1 MSNNLI
7 HKIQKDVLKW
17 KQEEYFCEISQV
29 REILNFQK
37 TENEEKYKF
46 LRKAQ
51 FQAIETYLFL
61 RFVKKTPKIIDLYK
75 EYYSA
80 PKDFCQALGINHI
93 KEESFE
99 FIDTIDTAL
108 QSVHKKENQEKY
120 KYHSLIETL
129 NLDYPSYILA
139 LAMGSGKTN
148 IISSIIAMEF
158 AIAMENEKNT
168 EFQFMQ
174 NALVFAPG
182 LTILKNSLKKISQ
195 LPFNKI
201 LPPKMCKDFLANVK
215 YIHADNTKTL
225 PLIKE
230 SKWNIV
236 VLNTEK
242 VILREEKARTDNQV
256 KLIEER
262 KLNTN
267 ARIEAIRS
275 LPNLAIFSDEA
286 HHTYGNKID
295 ENLKKVRETINYIHQ
310 NKELVCVV
318 NTTGTPY
325 TGRQMIKD
333 VIFWYGLEN
342 GIRDGILKSLENG
355 IIQYSME
362 NQEAVVYDIITDF
375 FKKYTKGNEK
385 IAFYF
390 NSEDHLN
397 DLRIFVEKAL
407 TINKIDISVILKHT
421 QKNNNEKEFLSLD
434 ETENKK
440 RIILLINKGKEG
452 WDCKTLFATA
462 LITEASSSNNYIL
475 QASTRCLR
483 QIDGNTQ
490 NATIYLSNHN
500 AKILNNELEA
510 NYGITTTQL
519 NQNKPNKFQT
529 QELVVKKENPPKLEI
544 KTIERKIILNES
556 KPFVLHLQ
564 KPQIEDE
571 KVVKSVHNLKDN
583 QIKNTTDVTQISG
596 DNNIGI
602 LNASHIIATKYH
614 LQSLDVLKE
623 LQKIYIDGNIPE
635 SHLSEL
641 FKQIDETKK
650 DYKED
655 IAIITKVLAIIK
667 TEEGFQKSEDGKY
680 YFHTIRFQEDKKPI
694 LKNNTENSRFG
705 FHYEPYN
712 FDSRPENDFFEK
724 ILNVVNAKPDEIEDI
739 YFTGG
744 ITSPDKTDIHFEY
757 KGVDGKYH
765 KYYPD
770 FLVRKKSGEVF
781 IVEIKA
787 GNKKHDPDVQA
798 KEKAVQE
805 ISNINERKIKYC
817 ILYTETDTIPQNSQD
832 YINIVNFIK

>member
-1 MSNNLI
+1 MNVI
-7 HKIQKDVLKW
+7 QKIQEDVKLW
-17 KQEEYFCEISQV
+17 REGGYQAVISQV

-75 EYYSA
+75 EYYNT

-93 KEESFE
+93 SDEAFE
-99 FIDTIDTAL
+99 FIDTIDTVL
-108 QSVHKKENQEKY
+108 QSVNKKENQEKY

-168 EFQFMQ
+168 EFNFMQ
-174 NALVFAPG
+174 NTLVFAPG
-182 LTILKNSLKKISQ
+182 LTILKNSLKRISQ

-230 SKWNIV
+230 SKWNVV

-242 VILREEKARTDNQV
+242 IILRSQKNKKEET
-256 KLIEER
+256 LI
-262 KLNTN
+262 KDIIYANL
-267 ARIEAIRS
+267 RIEAIKS

-295 ENLKKVRETINYIHQ
+295 ESLKKVRETINYIHQ

-325 TGRQMIKD
+325 TGRKMIKD

-342 GIRDGILKSLENG
+342 GIKDGILKSLENG

-362 NQEAVVYDIITDF
+362 NQETVVRDIITDF
-375 FKKYTKGNEK
+375 FQKYTKGNEK

-390 NSEDHLN
+390 NSEVHFES
-397 DLRIFVEKAL
+397 LREFIEKSLAENR
-407 TINKIDISVILKHT
+407 INGDVMLKHT
-421 QKNNNEKEFLSLD
+421 QADSNEREFLSLD
-434 ETENKK
+434 EPENKK
-440 RIILLINKGKEG
+440 RVILLINKGKEG

-500 AKILNNELEA
+500 AKILNNELEV
-510 NYGITTTQL
+510 NYGITATQL
-519 NQNKPNKFQT
+519 NKTKADKFQT
-529 QELVVKKENPPKLEI
+529 KELIVKKTNPPKLEI
-544 KTIERKIILNES
+544 KTIERKVIQDES
-556 KPFVLHLQ
+556 KPFYLHLQ
-564 KPQIEDE
+564 KPQIEHTQ
-571 KVVKSVHNLKDN
+571 VVKSVHNLKDN
-583 QIKNTTDVTQISG
+583 QIKNTADITQISS

-602 LNASHIIATKYH
+602 LTASHTIATKYH

-623 LQKIYIDGNIPE
+623 LQKIYTDGNIPE
-635 SHLSEL
+635 SHLQEL

-655 IAIITKVLAIIK
+655 ISIITKVLAIIK

-680 YFHTIRFQEDKKPI
+680 YFHTIRFQEGKEPI
-694 LKNNTENSRFG
+694 LKNNTENSQYG

-712 FDSRPENDFFEK
+712 FDSKPENDFFEK

-757 KGVDGKYH
+757 KGVDEKYH

-770 FLVRKKSGEVF
+770 FLVRKKSGEVY

-805 ISNINERKIKYC
+805 IANINEGKIKYC
-817 ILYTETDTIPQNSQD
+817 VLYTETDTIPQNSQD